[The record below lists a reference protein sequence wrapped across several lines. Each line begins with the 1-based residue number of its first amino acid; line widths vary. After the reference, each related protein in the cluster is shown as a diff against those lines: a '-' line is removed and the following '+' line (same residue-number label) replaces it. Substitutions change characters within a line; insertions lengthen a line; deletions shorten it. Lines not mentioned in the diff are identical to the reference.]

1 MVSEAFPEAF
11 ERFENDVN
19 VDKIKTFSQL
29 ELAFESWYN
38 GGRIYDNFGRVI
50 GYRKWRG
57 TPKQE
62 TALEQEARSIGI
74 PVGYVEYAVKRVRH
88 ARRVYTGKEFSR
100 SYGSYDVWLQK
111 EVRTTAY
118 QRRIILAHEK
128 YPNKTLSE
136 LRGHGKKEVMKKV
149 K

>member
-11 ERFENDVN
+11 ERFEKDVN

-38 GGRIYDNFGRVI
+38 GGRIYDNFGGVI
-50 GYRKWRG
+50 GFRKWRG

-74 PVGYVEYAVKRVRH
+74 PIKARREYAVKRVRH

-100 SYGSYDVWLQK
+100 SYDSYAVWLDK
-111 EVRTTAY
+111 RTRTTAY
-118 QRRIILAHEK
+118 QQRIILYMQKHPDA
-128 YPNKTLSE
+128 TLAQA
-136 LRGHGKKEVMKKV
+136 RGHSLKKV
-149 K
+149 IKK